1 VPAPPAA
8 PLSPEFAERPLW
20 HDDVTLPTVPPPGLR
35 PHADVVVIGAGYCG
49 LSAAAELASRGRSV
63 VVLEADALGTG
74 ASTRN
79 GGMVIPELKLGPRAL
94 AKRYGPLGGELVDS
108 VLDAYD
114 LVERLVDEHRIDC
127 DLERTGG
134 LLLAHH
140 RAHVASLREAADEW
154 SEDLG
159 QDARF
164 VARGELAS
172 EIGST
177 EYEAGFVLEKTAGL
191 QPAKYHAG
199 LLRRALSAG
208 AAVHERMPATGLES
222 RVGGGW
228 RVRTADA
235 SVDADEV
242 LLATNAY
249 ADGLVPA
256 LARRV
261 LPIGSYII
269 ATEPLDPALAAE
281 LIPRRR
287 MVFDTKQFLFYWRL
301 SPDGRMV
308 FGGRTG
314 LGSTTLAR
322 SRDELHAA
330 MTRVHPQLQGTRV
343 ARSWGGNVAI
353 TLDRM
358 PHCGRIGVPGGGT
371 VAYATGCN
379 GTGVA
384 LATWFGARAA
394 SWLSGE
400 APPPAFA
407 QLPFRPIPL
416 HALRELYLPAVGW
429 VLRGMDRFGR

>member
-1 VPAPPAA
+1 VPVPPAA

-20 HDDVTLPTVPPPGLR
+20 HDGVTVPPATATPPGPR
-35 PHADVVVIGAGYCG
+35 ADVVIVGAGYCG
-49 LSAAAELASRGRSV
+49 LAAAAALAAGGRSV
-63 VVLEADALGTG
+63 MVLEAEALGTG

-94 AKRYGPLGGELVDS
+94 TARYGPLGGELVDA

-114 LVERLVDEHRIDC
+114 LVERLVAEHGIDC
-127 DLERTGG
+127 DFDRTGG

-140 RAHVASLREAADEW
+140 RGHVESLRDAADEW

-164 VARGELAS
+164 VARDELAS

-199 LLRRALSAG
+199 LLRRALDAG
-208 AAVHERMPATGLES
+208 AAVHERTRVTALERS
-222 RVGGGW
+222 AGSGW
-228 RVRTADA
+228 RVRTASA
-235 SVDADEV
+235 VVDADEV

-249 ADGLVPA
+249 ADRLVPA

-261 LPIGSYII
+261 LPIGSFII
-269 ATEPLDPALAAE
+269 ATEPLAPDLAAE

-287 MVFDTKQFLFYWRL
+287 MVFDTKQFLSYWRL

-322 SRDELHAA
+322 SRDVLYAA
-330 MTRVHPQLQGTRV
+330 MTRVHPQLHGTAI

-358 PHCGRIGVPGGGT
+358 PHCGRIPVPGGGT

-384 LATWFGARAA
+384 LATWFGVRAA
-394 SWLSGE
+394 RWLSGE
-400 APPPAFA
+400 EPPPAFA

-416 HALRELYLPAVGW
+416 HTLRDLYLPAVGW
-429 VLRGMDRFGR
+429 ALRGMDRLGR